1 MEIRKLK
8 KKDYKE
14 VNEILLKLHN
24 LHVEKNPCI
33 FSKIDKFF
41 TKKEWINRLESKK
54 YKYFG
59 AFEEDKLI
67 GIIGIAFSNF
77 SGIVCPE
84 ISCLYVEEEYRKQKI
99 AKNLMEK
106 AIKYTKKKLEKYD
119 KTSNF
124 LDLDVMAFN
133 EDAINFYKSMGFN
146 FKCHIMEL
154 KIKD

>member
-8 KKDYKE
+8 KKDYKQ

-24 LHVEKNPCI
+24 IHVEKNPYI

-41 TKKEWINRLESKK
+41 TKKEWINRLENKK

-59 AFEEDKLI
+59 TFEEDKLI
-67 GIIGIAFSNF
+67 GIIGIVFNNF
-77 SGIVCPE
+77 SGTICPE
-84 ISCLYVEEEYRKQKI
+84 ISCLYVEEEYRKQNI
-99 AKNLMEK
+99 AKNLLNK
-106 AIKYTKKKLEKYD
+106 AIKYTKKKLEKYE

-133 EDAINFYKSMGFN
+133 EDAISFYKKMGFD